1 MQICFA
7 SIEDARAIAEIHVA
21 TWRAAYA
28 GIVPDDFLAG
38 LSVEKR
44 ESYWREQIPL
54 GHQKIVVAKLDT
66 TVVGWIAY
74 GSSRDD
80 DADSGAAEIWAVYV
94 SPEFWSSGV
103 GRNLWLHSRSHLVTE
118 GYRSVSLWVLAAN
131 SRAINFYRNA
141 GLLPD
146 PSGNKE
152 FEIGG
157 TLLKEV
163 RYVAELSRLETA
175 QCEYELRILSN

>member
-1 MQICFA
+1 MKICFA

-66 TVVGWIAY
+66 DVIGWIAY
-74 GSSRDD
+74 GASRDD
-80 DADSGAAEIWAVYV
+80 DAGYGAAEIWAIYV
-94 SPEFWSSGV
+94 SPEFWSDGV
-103 GRNLWLHSRSHLVTE
+103 GRNLWLHSQSHLVTE

-131 SRAINFYRNA
+131 SRAINFYKKA
-141 GLLPD
+141 GFVPD

-157 TLLKEV
+157 TPLREV
-163 RYVAELSRLETA
+163 RYVADLTRHGTSA
-175 QCEYELRILSN
+175 A

>member
-7 SIEDARAIAEIHVA
+7 SIEDARPIAEIHVA
-21 TWRAAYA
+21 TWKVAYA

-54 GHQKIVVAKLDT
+54 GHQKIVVAKLDAS
-66 TVVGWIAY
+66 VVGWIAY
-74 GSSRDD
+74 GASRDD
-80 DADSGAAEIWAVYV
+80 DAGSGAAEIWAIYV
-94 SPEFWSSGV
+94 SPEFWSGGV
-103 GRNLWLHSRSHLVTE
+103 GRNLWLHSQSHLVTE

-131 SRAINFYRNA
+131 SRAINFYRKA
-141 GLLPD
+141 GFVPD

-163 RYVAELSRLETA
+163 RYVAYLTRHETSA
-175 QCEYELRILSN
+175 A